1 MKTAMLSVLTLI
13 VVLLNPFA
21 VHGQDIT
28 GSALLD
34 LVIVGLVANGAY
46 GVVNETDIGEMICRA
61 GGGSFC
67 SGSSLGEGICR
78 AGGGSFC
85 SGSSLGEGI
94 CRALGGSFCSGLTLD
109 PHERS
114 DPPQWGNAQSV
125 RHDRTR
131 LAEAQRLSREWLEAH
146 PPGN

>member
-1 MKTAMLSVLTLI
+1 MKTATLSVLTLI

-78 AGGGSFC
+78 A
-85 SGSSLGEGI
+85 
-94 CRALGGSFCSGLTLD
+94 LGGSFCSGLTLD

-114 DPPQWGNAQSV
+114 DPPPVGQ
-125 RHDRTR
+125 RTI
-131 LAEAQRLSREWLEAH
+131 S
-146 PPGN
+146 

>member
-1 MKTAMLSVLTLI
+1 MKTATLSVLTLI

-78 AGGGSFC
+78 A
-85 SGSSLGEGI
+85 
-94 CRALGGSFCSGLTLD
+94 LGGSFCSGLTLD

-114 DPPQWGNAQSV
+114 DPPQWGSAQSV

-131 LAEAQRLSREWLEAH
+131 LADAQRLSTEWIEAH
-146 PPGN
+146 PSGGN

>member
-1 MKTAMLSVLTLI
+1 MKTATLSVLTLI

-78 AGGGSFC
+78 A
-85 SGSSLGEGI
+85 
-94 CRALGGSFCSGLTLD
+94 LGGSFCSGLTLD

-114 DPPQWGNAQSV
+114 DPPQWGSAQSV

-131 LAEAQRLSREWLEAH
+131 LADAQRLSREWIEAH
-146 PPGN
+146 PSGGN

>member
-1 MKTAMLSVLTLI
+1 MKTATLSVLTLI

-46 GVVNETDIGEMICRA
+46 GAVNETDIGEM
-61 GGGSFC
+61 
-67 SGSSLGEGICR
+67 ICR

-114 DPPQWGNAQSV
+114 APPQWGSAQSV

-131 LAEAQRLSREWLEAH
+131 LADAQRLSREWIEAH
-146 PPGN
+146 PSGGN

>member
-78 AGGGSFC
+78 A
-85 SGSSLGEGI
+85 
-94 CRALGGSFCSGLTLD
+94 LGGSFCSGLTLD